1 MSKPT
6 LYQIDPDKWA
16 EHFEQ
21 DLDDLAWYVEHGVLV
36 PAKPAIVA
44 IDQYGHV
51 RNWGGL
57 TGPKEGF
64 YQIVRI
70 EGAGIGGDDE

>member
-36 PAKPAIVA
+36 TVERCEHGN
-44 IDQYGHV
+44 IDPH
-51 RNWGGL
+51 L
-57 TGPKEGF
+57 GPYIGKDGTVTVGN
-64 YQIVRI
+64 YPCL
-70 EGAGIGGDDE
+70 GADLGGDEDE

>member
-1 MSKPT
+1 MSEPT
-6 LYQIDPDKWA
+6 LYREATEADEGGEFRDVVP
-16 EHFEQ
+16 
-21 DLDDLAWYVEHGVLV
+21 VE
-36 PAKPAIVA
+36 PAIVA